1 MISLPFKI
9 LIFHSY
15 VQWPEGNTDFDYIN
29 PFIMSQPEQFFKNP
43 GSSHRS
49 SPIAMA
55 ICVRSRCGEM
65 NIPMGP
71 MGPINQIT
79 SCHITFIGS
88 FVGPGGFFPMV
99 WGLYLTIPLS
109 LLMVIGRLGLDSFC
123 ILQRITVKRV
133 RKTPLNQ
140 LATIW

>member
-1 MISLPFKI
+1 
-9 LIFHSY
+9 
-15 VQWPEGNTDFDYIN
+15 
-29 PFIMSQPEQFFKNP
+29 MSQPEQFFKNP

-88 FVGPGGFFPMV
+88 FVGPGGFFSN
-99 WGLYLTIPLS
+99 GLGTVPDYT
-109 LLMVIGRLGLDSFC
+109 SF
-123 ILQRITVKRV
+123 IIDG
-133 RKTPLNQ
+133 N
-140 LATIW
+140 W